1 MEATQVLNAKEAI
14 AKHVNWKIA
23 LQFAITMKEQ
33 LTPEQVS
40 AIQHHRRC
48 AIGRWLDSTVSLPMR
63 QDPAYRDLVARHMQ
77 FHREM
82 IAVSHLIAENRFYE
96 AAASIKENSG
106 FAQAGLALARAI
118 TAFDQVAKV
127 AVPICF

>member
-14 AKHVNWKIA
+14 AKHVKWKIA

-33 LTPEQVS
+33 LAPEQVS
-40 AIQHHRRC
+40 AIQHHRQC
-48 AIGRWLDSTVSLPMR
+48 AIGLWLDSPVNFTMR
-63 QDPAYRDLVARHMQ
+63 QHPAYRDLVARHMQ

-82 IAVSHLIAENRFYE
+82 IVVSQLIAENRFYE
-96 AAASIKENSG
+96 AAVAMKQNSG
-106 FAQAGLALARAI
+106 FAHAGLALAQAI
-118 TAFDQVAKV
+118 TAFDQIAKV